1 MDDTPDFSQEECFGH
16 FPTNNPQ
23 RRMSEDVWREMVET
37 RGFHRTVSKELSFS
51 GIKLNHEFMKA
62 LAQTFDISI

>member
-1 MDDTPDFSQEECFGH
+1 
-16 FPTNNPQ
+16 
-23 RRMSEDVWREMVET
+23 MSEDVWREMVET